1 MEIDWRSRRHR
12 AHTFLLTVGAK
23 ALVLAEKGQ
32 EQAIV
37 LRSLD
42 EELAIKQEMLLEE
55 QTKAFKRDMHLSPG
69 IRVLKRGRNG
79 SEREVFIRY
88 AKPEATAVGFCITWK
103 STRLGRAKY
112 FDLSSLRGVEVFGG
126 DDGNGEPNCADYV
139 QLQNHD
145 RRLLLKFQVHDRPAF
160 LHHIKSLTYR
170 KDR

>member
-1 MEIDWRSRRHR
+1 MEISRSRWHQ

-32 EQAIV
+32 DQAIV

-69 IRVLKRGRNG
+69 IRVVKCGRNG

-88 AKPEATAVGFCITWK
+88 AKPDASAAGFCITWK

-112 FDLSSLRGVEVFGG
+112 FDLSSLRGVDVLGG
-126 DDGNGEPNCADYV
+126 DDGTRGPNRAEYV

-145 RRLLLKFQVHDRPAF
+145 RTLLLKFQAHDRPAF
-160 LHHIKSLTYR
+160 LHHIKSLSYR